1 MGIVG
6 TRGSDFLG
14 ERGGGVITIYTRLK
28 WDFENFPYKTYNV

>member
-14 ERGGGVITIYTRLK
+14 ERGGGGYHYIHT
-28 WDFENFPYKTYNV
+28 FEMGL

>member
-14 ERGGGVITIYTRLK
+14 ERGGELSLYTH
-28 WDFENFPYKTYNV
+28 FEMGL